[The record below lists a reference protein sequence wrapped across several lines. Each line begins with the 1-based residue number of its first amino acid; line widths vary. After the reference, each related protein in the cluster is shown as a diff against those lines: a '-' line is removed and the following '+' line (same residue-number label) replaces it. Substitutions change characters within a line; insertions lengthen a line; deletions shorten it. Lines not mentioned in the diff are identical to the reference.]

1 MKKVFIILAALA
13 VMTFVSCGGKKEEVT
28 KNVPLESIVGEHSDL
43 LTVDDSIKVMLVNTD
58 GDKWDVRASIPLTN
72 TKSWSD
78 VPGTDKNASEYF
90 DAKMGNLEVVYY
102 DANGSEIDFS
112 VGPDWDAV
120 ASVLSSE
127 EIKTVNISAS
137 SLWSGKSY
145 KDAKKIYDKVASVGL
160 KKANLSKV
168 WKASS
173 SSSVDDDDDID
184 IDVDVDDLLDD
195 YEKALEVS
203 KKSLEAAKKVDK
215 STKKAM
221 EAYEDAL
228 DAYGS
233 MFD

>member
-1 MKKVFIILAALA
+1 MKKVFIVLAALA

-28 KNVPLESIVGEHSDL
+28 KNVPLESIIGEHSDL
-43 LTVDDSIKVMLVNTD
+43 LTVNDSIKVMLVNPD
-58 GDKWDVRASIPLTN
+58 GDNWDVRASIPLTN

-78 VPGTDKNASEYF
+78 VPGTDQSASEYF
-90 DAKMGNLEVVYY
+90 SPQMGNLKVVYY
-102 DANGSEIDFS
+102 DVNGSEIDFRVS
-112 VGPDWDAV
+112 PDWDAV

-127 EIKTVNISAS
+127 ETKTVNISAS

-145 KDAKKIYDKVASVGL
+145 KDAKKIYEKVASVGL
-160 KKANLSKV
+160 KQADLTKT

-173 SSSVDDDDDID
+173 SSSVDDDDDF
-184 IDVDVDDLLDD
+184 DVDVDDLLDD